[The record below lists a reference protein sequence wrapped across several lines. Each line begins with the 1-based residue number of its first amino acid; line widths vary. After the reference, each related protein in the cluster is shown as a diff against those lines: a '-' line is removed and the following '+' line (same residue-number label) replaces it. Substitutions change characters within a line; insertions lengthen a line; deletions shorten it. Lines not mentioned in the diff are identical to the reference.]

1 MCLYCLVR
9 FQQSFLVNL
18 IDFMN
23 SRMLSIPIK
32 NECMNLYFDTVS

>member
-1 MCLYCLVR
+1 MFVLFSKISTV
-9 FQQSFLVNL
+9 FLVNL